1 MISNSL
7 LRELQPTR
15 QRLIFWE
22 QFEREFVGARDVS
35 GITAQRNPAK
45 RAAPFAKQRPNIFEN
60 EPGNI
65 ERVFHSGFF
74 CLGANVIA
82 IIERNGAFLLQCE
95 HCLDVHAHGVHCSLN
110 IFFRIF
116 PAQNERIFERHP
128 VRNIAVQRVVST
140 GLIRENV
147 GHDPAL
153 NDLRENIRAI
163 ADESHGKRFSI
174 SARFVGQFE
183 RVIERMQRRRD
194 QAGVFIVSSR
204 CHFALQRC
212 RELPQLQCAAA
223 RPQPRAASDFQDR
236 FHSLAVP
243 AGARPAMSRLL
254 ATCC

>member
-1 MISNSL
+1 MIAANHNGRFDVAAFHQLVYRHAKLGAFAVAEPTNPRRQSLISNSL
-7 LRELQPTR
+7 LREHQPTR

-116 PAQNERIFERHP
+116 PRK
-128 VRNIAVQRVVST
+128 T
-140 GLIRENV
+140 
-147 GHDPAL
+147 
-153 NDLRENIRAI
+153 
-163 ADESHGKRFSI
+163 
-174 SARFVGQFE
+174 SA
-183 RVIERMQRRRD
+183 
-194 QAGVFIVSSR
+194 SS
-204 CHFALQRC
+204 
-212 RELPQLQCAAA
+212 
-223 RPQPRAASDFQDR
+223 SDI
-236 FHSLAVP
+236 P
-243 AGARPAMSRLL
+243 CG
-254 ATCC
+254 T